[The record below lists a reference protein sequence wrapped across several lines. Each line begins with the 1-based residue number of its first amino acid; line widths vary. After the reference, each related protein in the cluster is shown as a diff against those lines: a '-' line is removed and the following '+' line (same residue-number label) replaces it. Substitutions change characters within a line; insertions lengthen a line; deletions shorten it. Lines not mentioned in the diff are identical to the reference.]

1 MKETKKYWKGLEEL
15 NEEQE
20 FLQNRDQEFP
30 EYLPLNESRPSDAS
44 RSEDS
49 SRRDF
54 LKLMGFSVAAVSL
67 AACETPVKKVIPYV
81 KKPVNVDPGKAAYY
95 ATTYYDG
102 HNFANVLVKT
112 REGRPVH
119 IEGNSLST
127 INGKGT
133 NAQISAS
140 LLNLYDSSRLQSFTK
155 KGEKIDQATADK
167 EIKAALSGAQNVRIV
182 SQSIISPSTKAVIKD
197 FVTAYPS
204 TKHVQYDPISLS
216 GLRKANGGVIP
227 AYKFDKAETIVSI
240 GADFLSS
247 WLSPVEFAS
256 NYAKTRKLNK
266 SKDTMS
272 LHYQFEAVMSLT
284 GSNADHRLP
293 VLPSEEALY
302 VVELYNLIAK
312 NQGAPTFKT
321 SLKANP
327 LLEKA
332 AKSLLASKGKSL
344 VVSGSNDVNVQSFVT
359 KINALLGNVGSTVVL
374 SKSCNLKQGNDTALA
389 QLLADIKSGSVDAV
403 IFYGAN
409 PVYDSA
415 IAAELA
421 AALPK
426 VKTKISFADRID
438 ETAALVDYTCSD
450 LNIYESWGDAE
461 AYKGSYSLIQPT
473 ITPIFKQLRAA
484 QESLLVWSGSS
495 VSYYDYLR
503 SFWKEKIFSA
513 QSSEII
519 FDSFWDKTLQNG
531 VIDLNVAA
539 PVVAVEGEEV
549 VVDSVDLSSAASIV
563 SKTYKSSGAIE
574 LSLYANAALGAGNQ
588 ANNVWLQELPDPL
601 SKVCWDNYLAV
612 SISDATT
619 LGVTQ
624 GDVVKVQ
631 SGSTS
636 VVIPVLIQPGQVKGA
651 VSIALGYG
659 RKNAGVITERLE
671 SKKSMFIKNGSGINA
686 LGEKAIGTDVYP
698 FVSLVNGTSS
708 FQQVNVTITK
718 TGTTHKLAQTQTFQT
733 IMGRNNVQE
742 ATLAEYKVNKD
753 AGRFN
758 PVVHSSKGVQ
768 KPNEVDL
775 WAAPASNSK
784 AQYEENKK
792 NGVSEEIITHAYANH
807 HWGLVIDLNS
817 CIGCSACSISCHSE
831 NNVPVVGKDE
841 VLRKRDMHWMRI
853 DRYYASAPEQA
864 EYDKGSDRLTAKKD
878 ARLAGY
884 SAMENPADNPEVV
897 YQPMMCQHCNH
908 APCETVCPVAATTHS
923 TEGLNQMA
931 YNRCIGTRYCAN
943 NCPYKVRRFNW
954 FNYSD
959 NGVTDR
965 EFGAVNYTQNDDL
978 GKMVLNPDVT
988 VRARGTMEKC
998 SMCVQRIQAGKLEA
1012 KTEGR
1017 KVKDGDIVTACASVC
1032 PTEAIVFGD
1041 MNDTESKIYKVI
1053 NEENSERNFH
1063 VLEELNVK
1071 PNVSYLTKIRNKA

>member
-15 NEEQE
+15 NEEKE

-44 RSEDS
+44 KSEDS

-67 AACETPVKKVIPYV
+67 AACETPLKKVIPYV

-102 HNFANVLVKT
+102 NNFANVLVKT

-127 INGKGT
+127 VNGKGT

-155 KGEKIDQATADK
+155 AGAKIDQAKADK
-167 EIKAALSGAQNVRIV
+167 EIKDALGASSNIRIV
-182 SQSIISPSTKAVIKD
+182 SQSVVSPSTKAVISEFKE
-197 FVTAYPS
+197 AYS
-204 TKHVQYDPISLS
+204 SAKHVQYDPLSLS
-216 GLRKANGGVIP
+216 GLRKANGGVVP
-227 AYKFDKAETIVSI
+227 AYKFDKADTIVSI
-240 GADFLSS
+240 GADFLST

-256 NYAKTRKLNK
+256 QYAKNRKL
-266 SKDTMS
+266 SKTKDSMS
-272 LHYQFEAVMSLT
+272 LHFQFEAVMSLT
-284 GSNADHRLP
+284 GSNADHRAP
-293 VLPSEEALY
+293 ILPSEEASY
-302 VVELYNLIAK
+302 VVALYNLIASAT
-312 NQGAPTFKT
+312 GATTYKT
-321 SLKANP
+321 SAKANP
-327 LLEKA
+327 LLAKA
-332 AKSLLASKGKSL
+332 AKALLASKGKSL
-344 VVSGSNDVNVQSFVT
+344 VVSGSNDVHVQSFVAQ
-359 KINALLGNVGSTVVL
+359 INELLGNVGSTL
-374 SKSCNLKQGNDTALA
+374 DLEKSCNLKQGDDTALV
-389 QLLADIKSGSVDAV
+389 QLLADVKAGNVDAI

-409 PVYDSA
+409 PVYDSV
-415 IAAELA
+415 IGSELA
-421 AALPK
+421 KALKK
-426 VKTKISFADRID
+426 VKTKISFADRVD
-438 ETAALVDYTCSD
+438 ETSSLVDYICPD
-450 LNIYESWGDAE
+450 LNVYESWGDAE

-484 QESLLVWSGSS
+484 QESLLVWAGSS

-503 SFWKEKIFSA
+503 SFWKENIFSG
-513 QSSEII
+513 QSSDII

-531 VIDLNVAA
+531 VLEAN
-539 PVVAVEGEEV
+539 PVTVVSEEV
-549 VVDSVDLSSAASIV
+549 EEDIIESIDLSSSATAIAKS
-563 SKTYKSSGAIE
+563 YKAGGIE
-574 LSLYANAALGAGNQ
+574 LSLYANASMGTGSQ
-588 ANNVWLQELPDPL
+588 ANNVWLQELPDPI

-612 SISDATT
+612 SQEYATKQN
-619 LGVTQ
+619 LKQ
-624 GDVVKVQ
+624 GDVVKVVA
-631 SGSTS
+631 GSVNVTLP
-636 VVIPVLIQPGQVKGA
+636 ILIQPGQAKGA

-659 RKNAGVITERLE
+659 RTQAGVITERLE
-671 SKKSMFIKNGSGINA
+671 TKKSDLFIKNPAGINA
-686 LGEKAIGTDVYP
+686 AGEKAIGVNVYP
-698 FVSLVNGTSS
+698 FASVINGSAS
-708 FQQVNVTITK
+708 FQAASVTITK
-718 TGTTHKLAQTQTFQT
+718 TGAEHKLAQTQTHQT

-742 ATLAEYKVNKD
+742 ATLSEYKEKKD
-753 AGRFN
+753 AGRFY
-758 PVVHSSKGVQ
+758 PVVHTSKGTQ

-784 AQYEENKK
+784 AEYEDNKK
-792 NGVSEEIITHAYANH
+792 NGVSEEIKTHKYPNH

-853 DRYYASAPEQA
+853 DRYYASRPEQA
-864 EYDKGSDRLTAKKD
+864 EYDKGTDRLNAKANAKKG
-878 ARLAGY
+878 GY
-884 SAMENPADNPEVV
+884 ADMEDPADNPEVV
-897 YQPMMCQHCNH
+897 FQPMMCQHCNH

-923 TEGLNQMA
+923 SEGLNQMA

-1012 KTEGR
+1012 KVEGR

-1032 PTEAIVFGD
+1032 PTDAIVFGD
-1041 MNDTESKIYKVI
+1041 MNDENSMISKVM
-1053 NEENSERNFH
+1053 NEENKDRNFQ

-1071 PNVSYLTKIRNKA
+1071 PNISYLTKIRNKA